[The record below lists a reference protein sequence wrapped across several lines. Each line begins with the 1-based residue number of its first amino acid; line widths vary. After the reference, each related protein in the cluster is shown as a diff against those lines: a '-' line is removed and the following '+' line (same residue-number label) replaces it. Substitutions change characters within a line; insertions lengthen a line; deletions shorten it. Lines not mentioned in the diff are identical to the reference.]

1 MSKLKVNELD
11 TESGTTITVAAG
23 KTIAGTDIIGAT
35 QLATDS
41 VTADAIAANAV
52 DTSEIAANA
61 VTLAEMAGIT
71 RGSII
76 VGDASGDPSYLATGS
91 TGQYLTTDGTD
102 TSWGAVTS
110 LPSQTNNAG
119 KILTTDASTASWTET
134 AGRNL
139 VINGDMEVWQR
150 GITFGSSSY
159 YQWYADRW
167 NGDAFNGNDF
177 TISKVTTG
185 TPAAGLP
192 ATALR
197 FQRDASSTETNQRR
211 IGTVF
216 ETAESRGFAGKEVTL
231 SFYAR
236 VGSNWSGATNVCT
249 SNIFIGTGTNETTAN
264 GLGAAW
270 TGYVNQ
276 SQSNTMTTTYQRF
289 SQTVTLAAGT
299 NQLGIQFVFVAA
311 TGTAGANDF
320 VDITGIKLEVGSEA
334 TSYIGENL
342 TYNLLRCQRNYYEM
356 WKVMASYASNGVVGW
371 QHPVRMRATP
381 SFTWEYPHNGTASNV
396 YRIDSG
402 AQNAMTS
409 SNTLFIY
416 DTGLDHWYNLNGSY
430 ALWAGPSY
438 GTAVKTYVK
447 FDAEL

>member
-23 KTIAGTDIIGAT
+23 KTLAGTDIIGST
-35 QLATDS
+35 QIAANAVDTS
-41 VTADAIAANAV
+41 EIAANAV

-192 ATALR
+192 ANALR
-197 FQRDASSTETNQRR
+197 FQRDASSTETNMRR

-216 ETAESRGFAGKEVTL
+216 ETSESRGFAGKEVTL

-236 VGSNWSGATNVCT
+236 VGADWSGATNVCT
-249 SNIFIGTGTNETTAN
+249 SSVFIGTGTNESTNN

-311 TGTAGANDF
+311 TGTAGANDY

-334 TSYIGENL
+334 TSYIGENA
-342 TYNLLRCQRNYYEM
+342 TYNVLRCQRYYYEG
-356 WKVMASYASNGVVGW
+356 WKTMAAYSTNGVVGFP
-371 QHPVRMRATP
+371 HPVKMRATP

-396 YRIDSG
+396 YRIDTG
-402 AQNAMTS
+402 AQNALTS
-409 SNTLFIY
+409 SNTQFIY

-430 ALWAGPSY
+430 ANWAA
-438 GTAVKTYVK
+438 TAVKTYVK

>member
-311 TGTAGANDF
+311 TGTAGANDY

-342 TYNLLRCQRNYYEM
+342 TYNLLRCQRYYYEM

-416 DTGLDHWYNLNGSY
+416 DTGLDHWYNLCLLYTSPRPRD
-430 ALWAGPSY
+430 ATLSRMPSS
-438 GTAVKTYVK
+438 A
-447 FDAEL
+447 

>member
-11 TESGTTITVAAG
+11 TESGTTITVTTG
-23 KTIAGTDIIGAT
+23 KTLAGTDIIGST
-35 QLATDS
+35 QIAANAVDTS
-41 VTADAIAANAV
+41 EIAANAV

-192 ATALR
+192 ANALR
-197 FQRDASSTETNQRR
+197 FQRDASSTETNMRR

-216 ETAESRGFAGKEVTL
+216 ETSESRGFAGKEVTL

-236 VGSNWSGATNVCT
+236 VGANWSGATNVCT
-249 SNIFIGTGTNETTAN
+249 SSIFIGTGTNESTNN

-270 TGYVNQ
+270 TGYAQ
-276 SQSNTMTTTYQRF
+276 QTQSNTMTTTYQRF

-334 TSYIGENL
+334 TSYIGENA
-342 TYNLLRCQRNYYEM
+342 TYNLLRCQRYYYEM

-396 YRIDSG
+396 YRIDNA

-409 SNTLFIY
+409 GNSQFIY
-416 DTGLDHWYNLNGSY
+416 DTGLDHWYNLSGSY
-430 ALWAGPSY
+430 ANWA